1 MKILAIR
8 GKNLA
13 SLAGEFEVDFE
24 AEPLRSTG
32 LFAISGPTGAGK
44 STLLDAL
51 CMALYENTP
60 RLFKAG
66 GNKTLPDG
74 SDLIT
79 PQDAAN
85 LLRRGCA
92 EGFAEVDFVGTDA
105 QRYRA
110 RWSVR
115 RARGKVGGSLQ
126 TPSMTLKHWPEGT
139 PIGGTNREV
148 KAEIVQRLGL
158 SFEQFTR
165 AVLLAQNEFSA
176 FLKADDNERGEL
188 LETLTGS
195 SLYSTVS
202 KRAFERAKQELQALQ
217 RFHDRLADQKPLDE
231 EDRLKLQLENDAAQA
246 QLHQHAAQKTE
257 LEAQLRWF
265 QDDDL
270 LQQNIARAEQLL
282 QEQDQTLSAH
292 GERYAQ
298 LLLVESVQEARPLLI
313 EVERLERSLL
323 LDHQQIQ
330 QTQLQLNQAAQQQ
343 QADLAALQMALEQQ
357 QRGEQARTA
366 AAPLLDQAKNL
377 DARIEALLPGHQDLE
392 QTYAAAQARW
402 EEGQQSHATLA
413 AELQTLQQ
421 KQTALEQWLAQQAA
435 LQNLAEQWP
444 AYEVLLKQALAEQ
457 QDQQATAN
465 RLQALQQT
473 LAEQQK
479 QTQEQTHSLQ
489 EQLAALQVAEQEKI
503 AAAHALSA
511 IDKDAIATHK
521 QALEQRRQQLKEAE
535 QFWLSEQALQQRIAN
550 VEAQIQARQQ
560 AVTAAETALVQINAA
575 LPLRVAAQT
584 QAERSLKQAEAACA
598 NSVEDLRAAL
608 EPNNPCPVCGALDH
622 PYAASQPQLH
632 ALLQT
637 LLHEVELCQAQT
649 LALQQQQAQ
658 QQAFAQSQR
667 QLGLAQQQELQDLL
681 KEQAQQQMSWS
692 QNALYAELS
701 QVALDG
707 NWFAE
712 QLRQLQEA
720 LQQVQQQ
727 ETDWQQALN
736 RKDQTQSRFEQLSQ
750 QYNQLKDAA
759 QNLASALQQSLSKAQ
774 ALNEQQQQAEQR
786 LQACLQ
792 QLHPAFAGEEG
803 ADWRSH
809 CLADPQAF
817 YQRCSEQV
825 RLWQSQQQSA
835 EQLRQK
841 RVELELTLKATVE
854 NQAQQSQDQQR
865 LSTALNQSATAL
877 NELQTQRQSLF
888 NGQSVQSVEAELTAN
903 TAAAQQQWQQCKQAC
918 EQSQTAVVRAT
929 EALQYAEA
937 ALQQHQAE
945 AEAATQQLERWLEH
959 YAQSHAAELFSR
971 LQLQALLA
979 FSGEWI
985 KQERGLYQQLQQAQ
999 QQASTV
1005 LVERQRQA
1013 YEHQL
1018 LKPVL
1023 ALPESDLPPTQQ
1035 LQQQL
1040 TSLQAELQQTQQQA
1054 SALQLALA
1062 QDEARRQQA
1071 ADLLSSMAEQEAQY
1085 RLWGQLSDLIGSA
1098 DGKKFR
1104 NYAQQY
1110 TLDVLLA
1117 YANRHLHE
1125 LSRRYRLQRIPE
1137 TLALLV
1143 IDQDMADECRSV
1155 HSLSGGESFLV
1166 SLALAL
1172 GLASLSSNRVR
1183 VESLF
1188 IDEGFGSL
1196 DAETL
1201 RIAMDALDG
1210 LQALGRKV
1218 GVISHVQEMT
1228 ERIATKVLVQRT
1240 AGGMSRVLVA

>member
-74 SDLIT
+74 TDLIT

-92 EGFAEVDFVGTDA
+92 EGFAEVDFIGTDA

-195 SLYSTVS
+195 RLYSAVS

-231 EDRLKLQLENDAAQA
+231 EARLQLQAENHAAAA
-246 QLHQHAAQKTE
+246 QLHQHSAHKTA

-265 QDDDL
+265 QDDEL
-270 LQQNIARAEQLL
+270 LQQNIARAEQFLQV
-282 QEQDQTLSAH
+282 QEQTLAEH
-292 GERYAQ
+292 AERYAH
-298 LLLVESVQEARPLLI
+298 LLQVESVQEARPLLI

-323 LDHQQIQ
+323 LDQQQIQ
-330 QTQLQLNQAAQQQ
+330 QAQSQLNQAAQQQ
-343 QADLAALQMALEQQ
+343 QVDLAALQLAMEQQ
-357 QRGEQARTA
+357 QRCEQARIQA
-366 AAPLLDQAKNL
+366 VPLLDQAKNL
-377 DARIEALLPGHQDLE
+377 DARIEALLPGHHDL
-392 QTYAAAQARW
+392 QQNFAAAQARW
-402 EEGQQSHATLA
+402 EEGQQLQATLA
-413 AELQTLQQ
+413 AELQGLQD
-421 KQTALEQWLAQQAA
+421 KQTTLEQWLGQQAA
-435 LQNLAEQWP
+435 LQSLAEQWP
-444 AYEVLLKQALAEQ
+444 ACEVLLKQVHVEQ
-457 QDQQATAN
+457 QEQLATAS
-465 RLQALQQT
+465 RLQTLQQT
-473 LAEQQK
+473 LTEQQK
-479 QTQEQTHSLQ
+479 QTQEQTRLLQ
-489 EQLAALQVAEQEKI
+489 EQLAALQLAEQEKT
-503 AAAHALSA
+503 AAAHTLGA
-511 IDKDAIATHK
+511 IDKNAIATLK
-521 QALEQRRQQLKEAE
+521 QTLEQRRQRLREAE
-535 QFWLSEQALQQRIAN
+535 QLWSNAQALQQRITN
-550 VEAQIQARQQ
+550 LEAQIQARQQ
-560 AVTAAETALVQINAA
+560 TVAAAESALVQIKAT
-575 LPLRVAAQT
+575 LPVRVAAQI

-598 NSVEDLRAAL
+598 QSVEDLRAAL
-608 EPNNPCPVCGALDH
+608 EPDNPCPVCGGLDH
-622 PYAASQPQLH
+622 PYAARQPQLH

-637 LLHEVELCQAQT
+637 LQHEVELCRAQT
-649 LALQQQQAQ
+649 QALQQQQAQ
-658 QQAFAQSQR
+658 QQALAQSQR
-667 QLGLAQQQELQDLL
+667 QMGLDQQQEHQTLL
-681 KEQAQQQMSWS
+681 DEQAQQQNRWR
-692 QNALYAELS
+692 QHPLFLELS
-701 QVALDG
+701 QVVLNAD
-707 NWFAE
+707 WFAE
-712 QLRQLQEA
+712 QGQQLQTA
-720 LQQVQQQ
+720 LQQLEQQ
-727 ETDWQQALN
+727 EIEWQQAFN
-736 RKDQTQSRFEQLSQ
+736 RKEQTQNRFEQLSQ
-750 QYNQLKDAA
+750 QYNQLKETAQSAA
-759 QNLASALQQSLSKAQ
+759 TVLQQSLSKVQ
-774 ALNEQQQQAEQR
+774 ALTEQQQQAEQR
-786 LQACLQ
+786 LQTCLQ
-792 QLHPAFAGEEG
+792 QLHPAFAEEEG

-809 CLADPQAF
+809 CLANPQAF
-817 YQRCSEQV
+817 YQHCAEQV
-825 RLWQSQQQSA
+825 RLWQNQQQSA
-835 EQLRQK
+835 AQLRQK
-841 RVELELTLKATVE
+841 RLELELTLKAAVE
-854 NQAQQSQDQQR
+854 NQTQQVQEQQR
-865 LSTALNQSATAL
+865 LSAAVNHSTAAL
-877 NELQTQRQSLF
+877 HELQTQRQSLF
-888 NGQSVQSVEAELTAN
+888 NGQSVQSVEAELSTN
-903 TAAAQQQWQQCKQAC
+903 SVVAQQQWQQNKQAS
-918 EQSQTAVVRAT
+918 EQSQTATVRAT
-929 EALQYAEA
+929 EALQHAQA
-937 ALQQHQAE
+937 AQQQHQVE
-945 AEAATQQLERWLEH
+945 AESAAQALERWIKD
-959 YAQSHAAELFSR
+959 YAQQHAAEPFNR
-971 LQLQALLA
+971 PQLQTLLA
-979 FSGEWI
+979 FSGDWI
-985 KQERGLYQQLQQAQ
+985 KQERSLYQQLQQAQ
-999 QQASTV
+999 QQAAAV

-1013 YEHQL
+1013 QEHQR

-1023 ALPESDLPPTQQ
+1023 VLPESDLSPSQQ

-1040 TSLQAELQQTQQQA
+1040 KDVQAQLQQTQQQA

-1071 ADLLSSMAEQEAQY
+1071 ADLLNDMAEQEAQY

-1240 AGGMSRVLVA
+1240 AGGMSRVLVS